1 MLKKNAFVQAVL
13 RTPVGQSL
21 RNTQGDWRY
30 PLIALGWRIS
40 SWLVPRREVTVDGV
54 TLTLSCI
61 NPITHF
67 RWFLYATK
75 EIEVRQY
82 INDYVKDG
90 DVFFD
95 VGANVGVFTLYCA
108 KRYPETRV
116 YSFEPEHSNVGLLKD
131 NVIANHLTQQ
141 VKITSVAVSD
151 VPGLSFLNIQDTMP
165 GAAAHTENP
174 KAIQTTDEGYRVVWQ
189 EGIACFTLDAL
200 AKHYGVKPNAI
211 KIDTDGNEDKVLR
224 GATQVLTDKA
234 LRSITLEM
242 PMQDDKFKFCRQT
255 LLDAG
260 FILKWSRSD
269 TRNQIWA
276 R

>member
-1 MLKKNAFVQAVL
+1 MLKENSFVKFL
-13 RTPVGQSL
+13 LKTPLGKFIKESH
-21 RNTQGDWRY
+21 GDWRY
-30 PLIALGWRIS
+30 PFICLGWAMARL
-40 SWLVPRREVTVDGV
+40 LVPRRKVVCDGV
-54 TLTLSCI
+54 SLNLSCI

-67 RWFLYATK
+67 RWFLYASK

-108 KRYPETRV
+108 KRYPQSRV
-116 YSFEPEHSNVGLLKD
+116 FSFEPEHSNLGLLKD
-131 NVIANHLTQQ
+131 NVLANALVGRVQ
-141 VKITSVAVSD
+141 ITSVAVSD
-151 VPGLSFLNIQDTMP
+151 AQGLSFLNIQDTMP

-174 KAIQTTDEGYRVVWQ
+174 KAIAMTDEGYQVVWR
-189 EGIACFTLDAL
+189 EGIACFTLDQL
-200 AKHYGVKPNAI
+200 AIHYKVMPNAI

-224 GATQVLTDKA
+224 GATALLKNPA
-234 LRSITLEM
+234 LRSLTLEM
-242 PMQDDKFKFCRQT
+242 PIEEAKCAFCTQT
-255 LLDAG
+255 LQAAG
-260 FILKWSRSD
+260 FTLKWSKPY